1 MNNEFMFCG
10 KDVKIFN
17 LCKIINKKNFFIDDH
32 SQLDDFVFINSGEK
46 CQIGKFV
53 HISSFSSIIGGGEF
67 SIGDFSGLSA
77 GCRIITGSD
86 DFQGPFL
93 SNPTVP
99 EEFKNVQVGKVKI
112 GKHCIL
118 GSNCVILPNV
128 EIPDGVTI
136 GAGSIVGKQLEPWGI
151 YAGYNPRKIG
161 ERSKD
166 GIIDLEKKIKSQ
178 LGIK

>member
-1 MNNEFMFCG
+1 MSKEFKFCG
-10 KDVKIFN
+10 KNVKVFE
-17 LCKIINKKNFFIDDH
+17 LCKIINKNNFSIDDH
-32 SQLDDFVFINSGEK
+32 SQLDDFVFINSGEM

-53 HISSFSSIIGGGEF
+53 HISSFSSIVGGGKF

-93 SNPTVP
+93 SNPTIP
-99 EEFKNVQVGKVKI
+99 AKYKNVKVGQVKI
-112 GKHCIL
+112 GEHCIL
-118 GSNCVILPNV
+118 GSNSIVLPNI

-151 YAGYNPRKIG
+151 YAGFNPKKVG

-166 GIIDLEKKIKSQ
+166 GIIDLEKKLKLQ

>member
-1 MNNEFMFCG
+1 MNKEFKFYG
-10 KDVKIFN
+10 KNVKIFD
-17 LCKIINKKNFFIDDH
+17 LCRIINKNNFAIDDY
-32 SQLDDFVFINSGEK
+32 SQLDDFVFINAGK
-46 CQIGKFV
+46 VCKIGKFV
-53 HISSFSSIIGGGEF
+53 HISSFTTIIGGGEF

-86 DFQGPFL
+86 DFRGAFL

-99 EEFKNVQVGKVKI
+99 EEYKNVEIGKVKI

-118 GSNCVILPNV
+118 GSNSVVLPNI

-136 GAGSIVGKQLEPWGI
+136 GAGSIVGKQLEPWSI
-151 YAGYNPRKIG
+151 YAGFNPRKIG

-166 GIIDLEKKIKSQ
+166 GIIDLEKKIKLQ